1 MKKIVSLFIFL
12 LLLVGCSLSNS
23 PTSKVEELLNKYQ
36 TLDSDIKSGIDDV
49 LKEENLNDSQKERYR
64 KVIEKQYR
72 NLAYEIKDERIDGD
86 TATITV
92 EIEVIDYK
100 KLNSLASGLW
110 SRNLPIE
117 ADRGNIYTVDGEAIA
132 SNLTTT
138 SLVFIPNQIKNKDLV
153 AEKISEIL
161 DVPKSKIEEHLYKK
175 SMMEKVHPEGRR
187 LSYEIADKIENLH
200 FDGVYLLK
208 ESKRYYP
215 HNEMLSHVL
224 GYVGID
230 NQGLSGLE
238 LEYDDILTGEYGSI
252 QYFSDAKGN
261 NLERNSVYVEPEDG
275 LDIYL
280 TVDYGIQSSIER
292 ELDNVVLRY
301 NPDGAWAIAMDPNTG
316 EILGMSSRPNFN
328 PNSYKDYDTET
339 INRNMAIWAS
349 YEPGSTFK
357 ILTLSAAVNEGKV
370 DLLKDTFYDGGSVNV
385 DGARIKCW
393 KHGGHGSQTFLEVVQ
408 NSCNP
413 GFVELGNRLGKETLF
428 DYINKFGYGKKTGI
442 DLNGEA
448 TGILFSLDK
457 VGPVELAT
465 TAFGQGVSVTALQ
478 QVVAVSAA
486 INGGTLYKPYIVK
499 RVAYHENGQI
509 IKEVK
514 PTIVRDNIV
523 TKDTSEKVR
532 MTLESVVSLGT
543 GRNAYID
550 GYRVGGKTGTAQKV
564 NNGIYMQGNYIV
576 SFIGFLPAN
585 DPKIVVY
592 LAIDNPKGVTQYG
605 GTVSAPIVKN
615 IMEDAITSLN
625 IEKQDGGTEKKYQ
638 WYDKKYY
645 NVPNVVGKSK
655 KEATS
660 MLKSFSV
667 EYSGSGDVVVSQ
679 SPDSDSRIA
688 EGEKVRLYLG

>member
-1 MKKIVSLFIFL
+1 MFSKGIHKRIKIV
-12 LLLVGCSLSNS
+12 LLVVIFVFVVIIG
-23 PTSKVEELLNKYQ
+23 KVFY
-36 TLDSDIKSGIDDV
+36 
-49 LKEENLNDSQKERYR
+49 
-64 KVIEKQYR
+64 
-72 NLAYEIKDERIDGD
+72 
-86 TATITV
+86 
-92 EIEVIDYK
+92 IEVIDYG
-100 KLNSLASGLW
+100 KLNSLASSLW

-117 ADRGNIYTVDGEAIA
+117 ADRGKIYTVDGEIVAG
-132 SNLTTT
+132 NLTTT
-138 SLVFIPNQIKNKDLV
+138 SLVFVPNQVKDKDLV
-153 AEKISEIL
+153 ATKISEIL
-161 DVPKSKIEEHLYKK
+161 GVEKGKVEEHLYKK
-175 SMMEKVHPEGRR
+175 SMMERVHPEGRR
-187 LSYEIADKIENLH
+187 LAYEIADQIEALR
-200 FDGVYLLK
+200 FEGVYLLK

-215 HNEMLSHVL
+215 HDEMLSHVL

-261 NLERNSVYVEPEDG
+261 NLERSSVYVEPEDG

-280 TVDYGIQSSIER
+280 TVNYEIQSSIER
-292 ELDNVVLRY
+292 ELDNIVTKY
-301 NPDGAWAIAMDPNTG
+301 NPEGAWAIAMDPNTG

-328 PNSYKDYDTET
+328 PNNYKNYDIET

-357 ILTLSAAVNEGKV
+357 ILTLSAAVNEGVV
-370 DLLKDTFYDGGSVNV
+370 DLEHDTFYDGGSVNV

-393 KHGGHGSQTFLEVVQ
+393 KHGGHGSETFLEVVQ

-413 GFVELGNRLGKETLF
+413 GFVELGRRLGTETLF
-428 DYINKFGYGKKTGI
+428 SYIDKFGYGKKTGI

-448 TGILFSLDK
+448 TGILFSLDR

-465 TAFGQGVSVTALQ
+465 TSFGQGVSVTALQ
-478 QVVAVSAA
+478 QVTAVSAA
-486 INGGTLYKPYIVK
+486 VNGGTLYKPYIVK
-499 RVAYHENGQI
+499 RIVEHETGQI
-509 IKEVK
+509 IKEVE
-514 PTIVRDNIV
+514 PTVVRENIIME
-523 TKDTSEKVR
+523 DTSLQVR
-532 MTLESVVSLGT
+532 MALESVVSLGT

-564 NNGIYMQGNYIV
+564 NNGVYMTGNYIV

-615 IMEDAITSLN
+615 IMEDAIVALG

-645 NVPNVVGKSK
+645 TVDNVVGLSK
-655 KEATS
+655 KEAS
-660 MLKSFSV
+660 ASLKNFSV
-667 EYSGSGDVVVSQ
+667 EYSGSGGTVISQ
-679 SPDSDSRIA
+679 SPEAGTRIA
-688 EGEKVRLYLG
+688 GGESVRLYLG

>member
-1 MKKIVSLFIFL
+1 MFNKGIHKRIKIVLLIVLFIFAIIIA
-12 LLLVGCSLSNS
+12 
-23 PTSKVEELLNKYQ
+23 KVFY
-36 TLDSDIKSGIDDV
+36 
-49 LKEENLNDSQKERYR
+49 
-64 KVIEKQYR
+64 
-72 NLAYEIKDERIDGD
+72 
-86 TATITV
+86 
-92 EIEVIDYK
+92 IEVIDYK

-161 DVPKSKIEEHLYKK
+161 DVPKGKIEEHLYKK
-175 SMMEKVHPEGRR
+175 SMMERVHPEGRR

-200 FDGVYLLK
+200 FDGIYLLK